1 MQLQVTQT
9 ELAESHQM
17 LAQQK
22 HLLEEAMQKLNQ
34 QHIEKYQRQQQ
45 DFQDQIRRL
54 QGELER
60 STKNSLELS

>member
-1 MQLQVTQT
+1 
-9 ELAESHQM
+9 
-17 LAQQK
+17 
-22 HLLEEAMQKLNQ
+22 MQKLNQ